1 MHTIHDI
8 GQTLLAGTII
18 SSDLTGRVK
27 QPSGQRTAKQSKGEF
42 LGKHKAEGGGGEGI
56 EEEDKK
62 KNTRKKKRKE
72 KKKRRAIWQTGCF
85 PRYAAD
91 TIGGKVHRPAT
102 LWNSTSW
109 RTPKILDW

>member
-62 KNTRKKKRKE
+62 KKYKKKE
-72 KKKRRAIWQTGCF
+72 KKGKEKEASNMADRLLPPICS
-85 PRYAAD
+85 RYNRWKSSP
-91 TIGGKVHRPAT
+91 TRNT
-102 LWNSTSW
+102 ME
-109 RTPKILDW
+109 

>member
-42 LGKHKAEGGGGEGI
+42 LGKHKAEGGGEGI

-62 KNTRKKKRKE
+62 KIQEKRKE
-72 KKKRRAIWQTGCF
+72 RKRKRGEQYGRQVASPDMQQIQ
-85 PRYAAD
+85 
-91 TIGGKVHRPAT
+91 
-102 LWNSTSW
+102 
-109 RTPKILDW
+109 